1 MQKIQVLFPDPDM
14 ARLRAAAKRQDR
26 PVSEVIR
33 RAVEE
38 HLNSLPPGDTVPEP
52 VSSFRG
58 GSTKIAPEDF
68 RDAAYSDE

>member
-1 MQKIQVLFPDPDM
+1 MQVLFPDPVM

-38 HLNSLPPGDTVPEP
+38 HLDSLPPGEAVAEP
-52 VSSFRG
+52 VPIFHG
-58 GSTKIAPEDF
+58 GATKIAREDF